1 MKWLKLM
8 LCVMAL
14 AALTTVPVG
23 CKKQGI
29 TELKPAETIPSG
41 HASEVVERSKSAT
54 DEAKSASKGVN
65 AEAPKK

>member
-23 CKKQGI
+23 CGKEGV
-29 TELKPAETIPSG
+29 TELKPVETIPSG
-41 HASEVVERSKSAT
+41 HEAEVTERSKFAT
-54 DEAKSASKGVN
+54 DEAKEKAKEGEK
-65 AEAPKK
+65 AKQ